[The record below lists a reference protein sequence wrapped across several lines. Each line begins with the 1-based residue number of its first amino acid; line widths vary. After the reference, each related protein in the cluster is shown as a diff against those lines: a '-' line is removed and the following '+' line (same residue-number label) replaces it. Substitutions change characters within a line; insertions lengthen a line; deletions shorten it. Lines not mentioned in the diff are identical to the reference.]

1 MMPLTVILIY
11 IAVVSFLIY
20 TFKNKKP
27 LKWSE
32 VLNAIPFYQYLKTLF
47 YHNDSEEGFRMKVG
61 RDSRKK
67 IPGPIILPF
76 LGTKWQN
83 TKMNKL
89 HEYYE
94 RKKVIKR
101 NSKCV

>member
-1 MMPLTVILIY
+1 MVPLTVILIY
-11 IAVVSFLIY
+11 IAVISFLIY

-32 VLNAIPFYQYLKTLF
+32 IFSALPFHHYLKTAI
-47 YHNDSEEGFRMKVG
+47 YHSDTEDVFRV
-61 RDSRKK
+61 
-67 IPGPIILPF
+67 PGPIILPF

-94 RKKVIKR
+94 RT
-101 NSKCV
+101 